1 MSSGV
6 NNAGLQ
12 KTGRV
17 MMQCGRRPAKK
28 RAGSRSGFSFVRCRR
43 CDYRCAQS
51 PMSELVVT
59 AEVFEATYPVVVSQ
73 PVEWGSMDA
82 LGHLNNTVY
91 FRYFENARIALFA
104 TWPMEPLGMERSVGA
119 IVAETRCRF
128 RRPVVF
134 PDTVLVGSR
143 VIEASADSAVI
154 EHAIY
159 SPKLGMVAAIG
170 SASIVC
176 YDYGAGRRAPWPP
189 AVATILGLS
198 NPSEN
203 P

>member
-1 MSSGV
+1 
-6 NNAGLQ
+6 
-12 KTGRV
+12 
-17 MMQCGRRPAKK
+17 
-28 RAGSRSGFSFVRCRR
+28 
-43 CDYRCAQS
+43 
-51 PMSELVVT
+51 VT
-59 AEVFEATYPVVVSQ
+59 AEAFEATYPVVVSQ

-104 TWPMEPLGMERSVGA
+104 TWPMEPLGMERSTGA

-128 RRPVVF
+128 RRPIVF

-143 VIEASADSAVI
+143 VIEAGADSAII

-170 SASIVC
+170 SANIVC
-176 YDYGAGRRAPWPP
+176 YDYSAGRRAPWPA

-198 NPSEN
+198 NQTEN

>member
-1 MSSGV
+1 M
-6 NNAGLQ
+6 
-12 KTGRV
+12 
-17 MMQCGRRPAKK
+17 
-28 RAGSRSGFSFVRCRR
+28 
-43 CDYRCAQS
+43 
-51 PMSELVVT
+51 T
-59 AEVFEATYPVVVSQ
+59 AESFRESYPVVISQ
-73 PVEWGSMDA
+73 TVEWGSMDA

-128 RRPVVF
+128 RRPIVF
-134 PDTVLVGSR
+134 PDTVLVGSK
-143 VIEASADSAVI
+143 VVEAAADTAVI

-170 SASIVC
+170 SASLVC
-176 YDYGAGRRAPWPP
+176 YDYAAGRRAPWPAAIA
-189 AVATILGLS
+189 AVLGLA
-198 NPSEN
+198 PTTEN

>member
-1 MSSGV
+1 
-6 NNAGLQ
+6 
-12 KTGRV
+12 
-17 MMQCGRRPAKK
+17 MMQRERRAAKK
-28 RAGSRSGFSFVRCRR
+28 RAGSRSGFCFVRCRR

-51 PMSELVVT
+51 PPSELVVT
-59 AEVFEATYPVVVSQ
+59 AEMFEATYPVVVSQ

-119 IVAETRCRF
+119 IVAETRCRI
-128 RRPVVF
+128 RRPIVF

-143 VIEASADSAVI
+143 VIEAGADSAII

-170 SASIVC
+170 SANIVC
-176 YDYGAGRRAPWPP
+176 YDYTAGRRAPWPA